1 MARMLQGDT
10 SVKDMYSTRSWF
22 NHNAPAVDSMPR
34 DCLQDLTR
42 LLHFVDDWE
51 LDGNDFEWN
60 EVFDFPKCDHD
71 HDDYA
76 AAHRIKWALIEDAY
90 VKRWQQCVQF
100 GKWVT
105 ADESRLAG

>member
-1 MARMLQGDT
+1 MHRRWIVCPETAYKILLGYFILLMIG
-10 SVKDMYSTRSWF
+10 SWI
-22 NHNAPAVDSMPR
+22 
-34 DCLQDLTR
+34 
-42 LLHFVDDWE
+42 
-51 LDGNDFEWN
+51 DFEWN

-90 VKRWQQCVQF
+90 VKQWQQCVHF

-105 ADESRLAG
+105 ADESRLARWHHSACTIGPDPKPI